1 MAQIKSHN
9 GRTVAQIRATRPDE
23 PDTWL
28 TLTVTSD
35 GRLLRK
41 ITTAYRSQGRT
52 HYSNSNNKVIG
63 KTDPARLASYDRD
76 QTENYLRTVAG
87 RMGYTVP
94 KSE

>member
-1 MAQIKSHN
+1 MAKISSYSA
-9 GRTVAQIRATRPDE
+9 RTIAQVRMSRASE

-35 GRLLRK
+35 GRLIRK
-41 ITTAYRSQGRT
+41 ITIAHRSQWGT

-63 KTDPARLASYDRD
+63 KTNAGKLADMERG
-76 QTENYLRTVAG
+76 QVEAYLRTVAG

-94 KSE
+94 K